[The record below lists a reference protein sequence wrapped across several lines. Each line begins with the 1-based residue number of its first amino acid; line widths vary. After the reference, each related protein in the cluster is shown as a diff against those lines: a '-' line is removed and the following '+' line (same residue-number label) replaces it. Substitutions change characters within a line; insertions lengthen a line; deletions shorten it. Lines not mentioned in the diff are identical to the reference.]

1 MLVYHLFYDYA
12 TKQYFVVCALD
23 EKTAKLIASLWF
35 ESPIY
40 CEEFLVT
47 DQVIKNDK
55 VYF

>member
-23 EKTAKLIASLWF
+23 EKTAKSIASLWF
-35 ESPIY
+35 EKPIY